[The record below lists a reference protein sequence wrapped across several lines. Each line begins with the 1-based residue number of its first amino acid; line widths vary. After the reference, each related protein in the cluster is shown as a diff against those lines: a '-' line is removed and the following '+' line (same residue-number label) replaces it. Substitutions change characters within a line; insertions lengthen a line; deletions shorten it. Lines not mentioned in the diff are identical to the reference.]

1 MANEYEFTSGFL
13 GARQLKQDKQYKDAA
28 LENQREELRVKKPY
42 YESATDENLAKA
54 GVYRETAK
62 DARLKRGI
70 TIGRAN
76 ALKKNNMLGDDWN
89 INDYIDDDS
98 YMGVEGAFK
107 PMSKAPSFGLTQPP
121 PVQNGTDPQAGMYG
135 LRLPTVRG
143 YVHGGLV
150 QHYNDGSQGGVQ
162 PPQALSDDQIA
173 QKLGIKPM
181 VDANGMMSFSPDD
194 QARVDQARGITVGGN
209 RVEGNGTF
217 QVVQDERRA
226 EDDRRNGI
234 ATVADGTV
242 DAPKLNSNGLNAPK
256 LTSGDGP
263 TEIPF
268 GEKAPYAAVV
278 SADPKAAKE
287 IYNDVWKKTSNFKNL
302 SKTLMELQ
310 SFDFIEGKVT
320 TKGMLDNVQT
330 LKKMQNEGFFS
341 AVNEAIYGDNK
352 KALEMFREYGDDRA
366 ENVKSLTTFDIQED
380 VTNSKTK
387 EKRKGVLVTY
397 DDGTT
402 RKVDPKKLI
411 MDAVTVKEFL
421 DESYRRSNQIMT
433 GEDKDLDR
441 EETKRYRLAQERERN
456 DRLLSQQEE
465 KVAQRITGDFRSEL
479 DRKYKSWLQA
489 QDPNFIPSAEIKE
502 KKEMEILQEFRPAQQ
517 LAQSNIAAGNYRI
530 NAATLL
536 QAAKQGKDASF
547 VDNASN
553 FVGDKNGKPLV
564 KEILGQTHYQ
574 TKGGVWI
581 PVNLSQPQ

>member
-42 YESATDENLAKA
+42 YESATDENRAKA

-70 TIGRAN
+70 TIGRAS

-107 PMSKAPSFGLTQPP
+107 PIEMKAPSYGLTPP
-121 PVQNGTDPQAGMYG
+121 PVQGGTDPQTGMYG

-162 PPQALSDDQIA
+162 PSQALSDEQIA
-173 QKLGIKPM
+173 MKLGIKPM

-209 RVEGNGTF
+209 RVQGNGTF
-217 QVVQDERRA
+217 EIVQDLRRE
-226 EDDRRNGI
+226 EDDRRNGV
-234 ATVADGTV
+234 TRPVVGTT
-242 DAPKLNSNGLNAPK
+242 DAPQSDTRGLNTPK
-256 LTSGDGP
+256 PTSVDGP
-263 TEIPF
+263 TDIPF
-268 GEKAPYAAVV
+268 GEKAPFAAVV
-278 SADPKAAKE
+278 AADPKAAKE

-352 KALEMFREYGDDRA
+352 KALEMFREYGDDKA
-366 ENVKSLTTFDIQED
+366 ENVKSLTTFDIQES
-380 VTNSKTK
+380 VTNSGTK

-530 NAATLL
+530 NAANLL
-536 QAAKQGKDASF
+536 DAAKNATDSAFLGNPNNFVKGKD
-547 VDNASN
+547 
-553 FVGDKNGKPLV
+553 GKPLV
-564 KEILGQTHYQ
+564 KEVLGQTMAQ
-574 TKGGVWI
+574 TNGGVWI
-581 PVNLSQPQ
+581 PVGIGQR

>member
-42 YESATDENLAKA
+42 YESATDENFAKA

-70 TIGRAN
+70 TIGRAS
-76 ALKKNNMLGDDWN
+76 ALKKNGMLGDDWN

-150 QHYNDGSQGGVQ
+150 QHYQDGSQGSVQ
-162 PPQALSDDQIA
+162 PMTDDQIA

-234 ATVADGTV
+234 APVADGTV
-242 DAPKLNSNGLNAPK
+242 DAPKLPSNGLNAPK

-268 GEKAPYAAVV
+268 GDKAPYAAVV

-352 KALEMFREYGDDRA
+352 KALEMFREYGDDKA

-433 GEDKDLDR
+433 GEDKDRDR
-441 EETKRYRLAQERERN
+441 DENAALRRLQIQERR
-456 DRLLSQQEE
+456 DRLDKEEQE
-465 KVAQRITGDFRSEL
+465 KVSKRMSSEFTGEFNREFKTFL
-479 DRKYKSWLQA
+479 DPSN
-489 QDPNFIPSAEIKE
+489 PNFIPDQSKRDEKAREIDE
-502 KKEMEILQEFRPAQQ
+502 KLRPAQTLGQ
-517 LAQSNIAAGNYRI
+517 ANIAAGNFRI
-530 NAATLL
+530 NSANLMTAA
-536 QAAKQGKDASF
+536 QNAANPDFLGNPNNFVKGKD
-547 VDNASN
+547 
-553 FVGDKNGKPLV
+553 GKPLV
-564 KEILGQTHYQ
+564 KEVLGQTMAQ
-574 TKGGVWI
+574 TNGGVWI
-581 PVNLSQPQ
+581 PVGIGQR

>member
-42 YESATDENLAKA
+42 YESATDENFAKA

-70 TIGRAN
+70 TIGRAS
-76 ALKKNNMLGDDWN
+76 ALKKNGMLGDDWN

-150 QHYNDGSQGGVQ
+150 QHYQDGSQGSVQ
-162 PPQALSDDQIA
+162 PMTDEQIA
-173 QKLGIKPM
+173 VKLGITPI
-181 VDANGMMSFSPDD
+181 VEPNGMMSFSPDD
-194 QARVDQARGITVGGN
+194 QAKVDQARGITVGGN

-234 ATVADGTV
+234 APVADGTV

-256 LTSGDGP
+256 LTSGDGA

-352 KALEMFREYGDDRA
+352 KALEMFREYGDDKA

-433 GEDKDLDR
+433 GEDKDRDR
-441 EETKRYRLAQERERN
+441 DENAALRRLQIQERR
-456 DRLLSQQEE
+456 DRLDKEEQE
-465 KVAQRITGDFRSEL
+465 KVSKRMSSEFTGEFNREFKTFL
-479 DRKYKSWLQA
+479 DPSN
-489 QDPNFIPSAEIKE
+489 PNFIPDQSKRDEKAREIDE
-502 KKEMEILQEFRPAQQ
+502 KLRPAQTLGQ
-517 LAQSNIAAGNYRI
+517 ANIAAGNFRI
-530 NAATLL
+530 NSANLMTAA
-536 QAAKQGKDASF
+536 QNAANPDFLGNPNNFVKGKD
-547 VDNASN
+547 
-553 FVGDKNGKPLV
+553 GKPLV
-564 KEILGQTHYQ
+564 KEVLGQTMAQ
-574 TKGGVWI
+574 TNGGVWI
-581 PVNLSQPQ
+581 PVGIGQR

>member
-1 MANEYEFTSGFL
+1 MANEYDFTSGFL

-70 TIGRAN
+70 TIGRAS

-89 INDYIDDDS
+89 IYDYLDDDS

-107 PMSKAPSFGLTQPP
+107 PTEAKAPSYGVTPP
-121 PVQNGTDPQAGMYG
+121 PVQGGTDPQAGMYG
-135 LRLPTVRG
+135 LRLPSIRG

-150 QHYNDGSQGGVQ
+150 QHYQDGSQGSV
-162 PPQALSDDQIA
+162 QALSDDQIA
-173 QKLGIKPM
+173 QKLGIKPL

-352 KALEMFREYGDDRA
+352 KALEMFREYGDDKA

-456 DRLLSQQEE
+456 DKLLSQQEE

-502 KKEMEILQEFRPAQQ
+502 KKEIEILQEFRPAQQ

-530 NAATLL
+530 NAANLL
-536 QAAKQGKDASF
+536 DAAKNAADSAFLGNPNNFVKGKD
-547 VDNASN
+547 
-553 FVGDKNGKPLV
+553 GKPLV
-564 KEILGQTHYQ
+564 KEVLGQTMAQ
-574 TKGGVWI
+574 TNGGVWI
-581 PVNLSQPQ
+581 PVGIGQR

>member
-1 MANEYEFTSGFL
+1 MANEYDFTSGFL
-13 GARQLKQDKQYKDAA
+13 GARQLRQDKEYKDAV

-42 YESATDENLAKA
+42 YESAADENFAKA
-54 GVYRETAK
+54 NVYRETAK
-62 DARLKRGI
+62 DSRLKRGI
-70 TIGRAN
+70 TIGRAR
-76 ALKKNNMLGDDWN
+76 ALKKNGMLGDDWN
-89 INDYIDDDS
+89 ITDYIDDDS

-107 PMSKAPSFGLTQPP
+107 PMSTEWKAPSFGLTQPP
-121 PVQNGTDPQAGMYG
+121 PQGGTDPQAGMYG

-150 QHYNDGSQGGVQ
+150 QHYQDGSRGAVQ
-162 PPQALSDDQIA
+162 PIA
-173 QKLGIKPM
+173 SRIAEQFGVTPLI
-181 VDANGMMSFSPDD
+181 DSNGNVSYSAED
-194 QARVDQARGITVGGN
+194 QAKLDKANGITVGGG
-209 RVEGNGTF
+209 RVDGNGTF

-226 EDDRRNGI
+226 EDDRRNGV
-234 ATVADGTV
+234 TRPVEGTT
-242 DAPKLNSNGLNAPK
+242 DASQLNTTGLNAPK
-256 LTSGDGP
+256 LKSGDGS
-263 TEIPF
+263 TDIPF
-268 GEKAPYAAVV
+268 GEKAPFAAVA

-287 IYNDVWKKTSNFKNL
+287 IYDDVWKRTSNFKNL

-341 AVNEAIYGDNK
+341 AINEAIYGDNK
-352 KALEMFREYGDDRA
+352 KALEMFREYGDDKA

-456 DRLLSQQEE
+456 DKLLAQQEE
-465 KVAQRITGDFRSEL
+465 KVSLRVGGDFRSEL

-502 KKEMEILQEFRPAQQ
+502 KKEAEILQEFRPAQQ

-530 NAATLL
+530 NAANLL
-536 QAAKQGKDASF
+536 DAAKNATDSAFLGNPNNFVKGKD
-547 VDNASN
+547 
-553 FVGDKNGKPLV
+553 GKPLV
-564 KEILGQTHYQ
+564 KEVLGQTMAQ
-574 TKGGVWI
+574 TNGGVWI
-581 PVNLSQPQ
+581 PVGIGQR

>member
-42 YESATDENLAKA
+42 YESATDENFAKA

-70 TIGRAN
+70 TIGRAS
-76 ALKKNNMLGDDWN
+76 ALKKNGMLGDDWN

-150 QHYNDGSQGGVQ
+150 QHYQDGSQGSVQ
-162 PPQALSDDQIA
+162 PMTDDQIA

-234 ATVADGTV
+234 APVADGTV

-256 LTSGDGP
+256 LTSGDGA

-352 KALEMFREYGDDRA
+352 KALEMFREYGDDKA

-433 GEDKDLDR
+433 GEDKDRDR
-441 EETKRYRLAQERERN
+441 DENAALRRLQIQERR
-456 DRLLSQQEE
+456 DRLDKEEQE
-465 KVAQRITGDFRSEL
+465 KVSKRMSSEFTGEFNREFKTFL
-479 DRKYKSWLQA
+479 DPSN
-489 QDPNFIPSAEIKE
+489 PNFIPDQSKRDEKAREIDE
-502 KKEMEILQEFRPAQQ
+502 KLRPAQTLGQ
-517 LAQSNIAAGNYRI
+517 ANIAAGNFRI
-530 NAATLL
+530 NSANLMTAA
-536 QAAKQGKDASF
+536 QNAANPDFLGNPNNFVKGKD
-547 VDNASN
+547 
-553 FVGDKNGKPLV
+553 GKPLV
-564 KEILGQTHYQ
+564 KEVLGQTMAQ
-574 TKGGVWI
+574 TNGGVWI
-581 PVNLSQPQ
+581 PVGIGQR

>member
-62 DARLKRGI
+62 DARLKRGM
-70 TIGRAN
+70 TIGRAR

-217 QVVQDERRA
+217 EVVQDLRRE
-226 EDDRRNGI
+226 EDDRRNGVTRPI
-234 ATVADGTV
+234 EGTTEAT
-242 DAPKLNSNGLNAPK
+242 KLNTTGLNAPK
-256 LTSGDGP
+256 LKSGDGP

-352 KALEMFREYGDDRA
+352 KALEMFREYGDDKA

-421 DESYRRSNQIMT
+421 DESYRRSSQIVAA
-433 GEDKDLDR
+433 EDKDRDR
-441 EETKRYRLAQERERN
+441 DENAALRRLQIQERK
-456 DRLLSQQEE
+456 DRLDKEEQE
-465 KVAQRITGDFRSEL
+465 KVSKRMSSEFTGEFNREFKTFL
-479 DRKYKSWLQA
+479 DPSN
-489 QDPNFIPSAEIKE
+489 PNFIPDQSKRDEKAREIDE
-502 KKEMEILQEFRPAQQ
+502 KLRPAQTLGQ
-517 LAQSNIAAGNYRI
+517 ANIAAGNFRI
-530 NAATLL
+530 NSANLMTAVQNAANPDFLGNPNNFV
-536 QAAKQGKDASF
+536 KGKD
-547 VDNASN
+547 
-553 FVGDKNGKPLV
+553 GKPLV
-564 KEILGQTHYQ
+564 KEVLGQTMAQ
-574 TKGGVWI
+574 TNGGVWI
-581 PVNLSQPQ
+581 PVGIGQR

>member
-70 TIGRAN
+70 TIGRAS
-76 ALKKNNMLGDDWN
+76 ALKKNGMLGDDWN

-352 KALEMFREYGDDRA
+352 KALEMFREYGDDKA
-366 ENVKSLTTFDIQED
+366 ENVKSLTTFDIQES
-380 VTNSKTK
+380 VTNSGTK

-421 DESYRRSNQIMT
+421 DESYRRSSQIVAA
-433 GEDKDLDR
+433 EDKDRDR
-441 EETKRYRLAQERERN
+441 DENAALRRLQIQERK
-456 DRLLSQQEE
+456 DRLDKDEQE
-465 KVAQRITGDFRSEL
+465 KVSKRMSSEFTGEFNREFKTFL
-479 DRKYKSWLQA
+479 DPSN
-489 QDPNFIPSAEIKE
+489 PNFIPDQSKRDEKAREIDE
-502 KKEMEILQEFRPAQQ
+502 KLRPAQTLGQ
-517 LAQSNIAAGNYRI
+517 ANIAAGNFRI
-530 NAATLL
+530 NSANLMTAVQNAANPDFLGNPNNFV
-536 QAAKQGKDASF
+536 KGKD
-547 VDNASN
+547 
-553 FVGDKNGKPLV
+553 GKPLV
-564 KEILGQTHYQ
+564 KEVLGQTMAQ
-574 TKGGVWI
+574 TNGGVWI
-581 PVNLSQPQ
+581 PVGIGQR